1 LRIGIIQSN
10 YIPWRGYFDLI
21 SDVDLFVLYDDVQF
35 SRGNWRNRN
44 LIKTPTKPIWL
55 TVPVKFSSKDKRKNI
70 EDITIDFTQKW
81 RQRHIKSIIQN
92 YSKSP
97 FFKKYSDG
105 FFDLYYSDY
114 STISELNR
122 ILITWIMKQLKI
134 ATPVRLSAELNLTG
148 RNTDRLICLLK
159 EVGATTYLS
168 GPTGKN
174 YIDISEFKKAG
185 IGLEFKTYNYEE
197 YPQNFGDYLPNVSII
212 DLLFNCGEDSCSYI
226 KSTTPNEVV
235 L

>member
-1 LRIGIIQSN
+1 MRIGIIQSN